1 MPQMDEQKKAALQQR
16 IAALKMK
23 IKRIEKRESDTER
36 RARNHRLI
44 IAGAIVEDDTLARPD
59 SEFARA
65 YGRLLAQRVEANE
78 RPLFAELFRVLLP
91 ANEAEALLSGETT
104 TVLSSAAE

>member
-1 MPQMDEQKKAALQQR
+1 MPQTVEQKKAALQQR

-23 IKRIEKRESDTER
+23 IKRIEKRETEGER

-44 IAGAIVEDDTLARPD
+44 IAGAIAEDDALAHPD

-65 YGRLLAQRVEANE
+65 YGRLLAQRVEAKD
-78 RPLFAELFRVLLP
+78 RPLFAELFRALIPADEAARLLGDAAVTLP
-91 ANEAEALLSGETT
+91 AAK
-104 TVLSSAAE
+104 